1 MIFRAIVLAASMTAI
16 GGIAQAAENAIPKV
30 NDDRLSL
37 KLFADA
43 PDIVTPVGIAIDA
56 KGRVLAIESN
66 THFRPAGYKGA
77 EKDRILRF
85 EDTNGDGKADRIE
98 TFFEGT
104 THTMGMAFHP
114 DGTLYVCTR
123 MEVFTLRDDDN
134 DGKADAPKTIIRHET
149 EGNYPHN
156 GLCGFAF
163 DFRGNVYFGQGE
175 NLGAPY
181 TIRGTDGKTHSGHGE
196 GGNMYRCKPDGS
208 GLEHISTGFWNPFA
222 HCFDVYGR
230 LFVVDNDPD
239 SRPPC
244 RLLHVVDGADFGYRF
259 RNGRKGVH
267 PFTAWNGEIPGT
279 LPMVSGTGEAP
290 SGMLAYES
298 DNLPSD
304 YRGSLLVTS
313 WGDHRIEQYKL
324 EPRGASFKSTMKPVV
339 TGDENF
345 RPVGIITAQDG
356 SIYFTDWVDKSY
368 PLHSKGRIWRLSS
381 DTPSHI
387 ERSNLKRM
395 TTAYDRNIRETA
407 FRKMENSPNSAQK
420 LEGYARGPGHPL
432 TRLAAMESLIRVGS
446 VSKEGAASILLDPDD
461 NVRAFAV
468 ESLPDGTFDPLKVA
482 KEDKSPLVRANAL
495 RRVKSPDAIPY
506 LLTVFEDS
514 DPYVLQAARTAL
526 QASAKRHHLVQLLSA
541 GDPKQRLQVLL
552 TLRATGDAAGKSVL
566 PKILRDDDPLVRAA
580 AVQWIAED
588 QLVDLKPQL
597 LETIAKG
604 ASSRQLMVAYVTA
617 LAKLDSAAKPGG
629 EIAGDDYLAK
639 ILVDPNVALPVR
651 KRALRM
657 IKPEHPALTVD
668 FLKKAIESGDP
679 QYQLEAVRALR
690 DIRDPKRFDLLRSLV
705 QGKYPE
711 RVRAEAAVGM
721 AAAPDRGSLASAI
734 AEESSK
740 AVRDETLRSLRS
752 TTLDDAQQ
760 TALKQAAEKV
770 ADAAELVG
778 RALAPGNVP
787 AMPASEDSDRWM
799 KALEGPASAE
809 AGERIFFH
817 PNSAGCYRCHT
828 MDGRG
833 GGVGPD
839 LSNVGKAMSHQKLVE
854 SIVNPSK
861 EVSPQFVT
869 WMLALEDGTVVAA
882 VLLGEGEHGAQ
893 TYADATGK
901 IFTVKP
907 SDVAERNAVPT
918 SIMPSDLSKALT
930 MQELRDLIA
939 YLRSNREE

>member
-1 MIFRAIVLAASMTAI
+1 M
-16 GGIAQAAENAIPKV
+16 PKV

-37 KLFADA
+37 KLFAA
-43 PDIVTPVGIAIDA
+43 EPDIVTPVGIAIDA

-85 EDTNGDGKADRIE
+85 EDTNGDGKADRID
-98 TFFEGT
+98 TYFEGT

-114 DGTLYVCTR
+114 DGSLYVCTR

-244 RLLHVVDGADFGYRF
+244 RLLHVVDDADFGYRF

-279 LPMVSGTGEAP
+279 LPMVAGTGEAP

-298 DNLPSD
+298 DNFPSD
-304 YRGSLLVTS
+304 YRGTLLVTS

-345 RPVGIITAQDG
+345 RPVGINTAQDG
-356 SIYFTDWVDKSY
+356 SVYFTDWVDKSY
-368 PLHSKGRIWRLSS
+368 PLHNKGRIWKLAAKSPKPLRWGRGGIDPVFAPTGADRDIWTS
-381 DTPSHI
+381 DKV
-387 ERSNLKRM
+387 ELRM
-395 TTAYDRNIRETA
+395 KLEQDPA
-407 FRKMENSPNSAQK
+407 FRASFAADLLVTGKVDSSVAAV
-420 LEGYARGPGHPL
+420 L
-432 TRLAAMESLIRVGS
+432 LA
-446 VSKEGAASILLDPDD
+446 DPSEDI
-461 NVRAFAV
+461 RAFVV
-468 ESLPDGTFDPLKVA
+468 ESLPEGAFDPVKVA
-482 KEDKSPLVRANAL
+482 KNDKSPLVRANAL

-526 QASAKRHHLVQLLSA
+526 QASAKRHHLLQLLSA

-566 PKILRDDDPLVRAA
+566 PKMLRDDDALVRSA

-679 QYQLEAVRALR
+679 LYQLEAVRALR

-705 QGKYPE
+705 QGKHPE

-721 AAAPDRGSLASAI
+721 AAAPDRGSLATAVGQ
-734 AEESSK
+734 ESSK
-740 AVRDETLRSLRS
+740 AVRDETLRSLRA

-760 TALKQAAEKV
+760 GALKQAAEKV
-770 ADAAELVG
+770 TDTAELV
-778 RALAPGNVP
+778 RRVLAPGNVP
-787 AMPASEDSDRWM
+787 AMPPSEDGDRWM
-799 KALEGPASAE
+799 KALEGPANAE

-882 VLLGEGEHGAQ
+882 VLLGEGEHGVQ

-939 YLRSNREE
+939 YLRSNREEQ